1 MQTLIL
7 DGYSLTISDLVNA
20 ASQSHINVAL
30 ADSSRNEMQRSR
42 DIIDDWVKSGEVIYG
57 ITTGFGEFSNIV
69 IPNDQIETL
78 QENLILSHSAG
89 IGAYLE
95 RNIVRAMMILRINAL
110 AKGCSGIR
118 VSTVETIIKM
128 LKHDLIPAV
137 PSQGSVGSSGDLAPL
152 SHIAL
157 ALIGKG
163 TVLHADG
170 STSPSIEA
178 MKKHGI
184 EPVRLQA
191 KEGLALING
200 TQMMTALGAF
210 AVHRAK
216 CLNDMADIAGAMS
229 IDALRGTDTAFDERI
244 HRMRGFSGQMIT
256 ASRLRSLLKGS
267 SIRASH
273 KEGDGMVQ
281 DAYSLRCMPQV
292 HGATRDAIAYV
303 ESIISTELNSANDN
317 PLIFPEDKAHLEG
330 GNFHGQPIALALDFL
345 AIACAELGNISER
358 RTERMV
364 NGALSNGLPRFLAKN
379 GGVQSGMMIAQ
390 YTAAALVSENKV
402 LCHPAVVDSIP
413 TSANQEDHNSMGS
426 ISARKVHT
434 ILDHLEH
441 IIAIEFLCAIR
452 GIEYHH
458 PLKTSDILNEIH
470 GFIRNQ
476 IPATE
481 EDAILH
487 EEIKKMSSIVGSG
500 ELLNIT
506 STLFNISA

>member
-1 MQTLIL
+1 
-7 DGYSLTISDLVNA
+7 
-20 ASQSHINVAL
+20 
-30 ADSSRNEMQRSR
+30 
-42 DIIDDWVKSGEVIYG
+42 
-57 ITTGFGEFSNIV
+57 
-69 IPNDQIETL
+69 
-78 QENLILSHSAG
+78 
-89 IGAYLE
+89 
-95 RNIVRAMMILRINAL
+95 
-110 AKGCSGIR
+110 
-118 VSTVETIIKM
+118 
-128 LKHDLIPAV
+128 
-137 PSQGSVGSSGDLAPL
+137 
-152 SHIAL
+152 
-157 ALIGKG
+157 
-163 TVLHADG
+163 
-170 STSPSIEA
+170 
-178 MKKHGI
+178 
-184 EPVRLQA
+184 
-191 KEGLALING
+191 
-200 TQMMTALGAF
+200 
-210 AVHRAK
+210 
-216 CLNDMADIAGAMS
+216 
-229 IDALRGTDTAFDERI
+229 
-244 HRMRGFSGQMIT
+244 
-256 ASRLRSLLKGS
+256 
-267 SIRASH
+267 
-273 KEGDGMVQ
+273 
-281 DAYSLRCMPQV
+281 
-292 HGATRDAIAYV
+292 
-303 ESIISTELNSANDN
+303 
-317 PLIFPEDKAHLEG
+317 
-330 GNFHGQPIALALDFL
+330 LDFL

-470 GFIRNQ
+470 GFIRDQ
-476 IPATE
+476 IPAIE

>member
-7 DGYSLTISDLVNA
+7 DGYSLTIDDLISH
-20 ASQSHINVAL
+20 ASQTHISIAL
-30 ADSSRNEMQRSR
+30 SEPAKIAMQKSR
-42 DIIDDWVKSGEVIYG
+42 DVIDEWVNSGEIIYG
-57 ITTGFGEFSNIV
+57 VTTGFGEFSNVV
-69 IPNDQIETL
+69 IPKERIEEL
-78 QENLILSHSAG
+78 QENLIISHSAG
-89 IGAYLE
+89 IGQFLD

-118 VSTVETIIKM
+118 ISTVETLIAM

-137 PSQGSVGSSGDLAPL
+137 PSKGSVGSSGDLAPL

-163 TVLHADG
+163 DFIAEDG
-170 STSPSIEA
+170 SIIASDKALLSC
-178 MKKHGI
+178 GI
-184 EPVRLQA
+184 QPVTLQA

-210 AVHRAK
+210 AVYRAK
-216 CLNDMADIAGAMS
+216 RLVDLADVAGAMS

-244 HRMRGFSGQMIT
+244 HAVRGFKGQIT
-256 ASRLRSLLKGS
+256 TAYRLRTLLHDS
-267 SIRASH
+267 EIRASH

-292 HGATRDAIAYV
+292 HGASRDAIAYV
-303 ESIISTELNSANDN
+303 EQVIATELNSANDN
-317 PLIFPEDKAHLEG
+317 PLIFAEDKSHLEG

-364 NGALSNGLPRFLAKN
+364 NGALSNGLPRFLATN
-379 GGVQSGMMIAQ
+379 GGLQSGMMIAQ

-402 LCHPAVVDSIP
+402 LCHPASIDSIP

-426 ISARKVHT
+426 ISARKVHHV
-434 ILDHLEH
+434 IDHLET
-441 IIAIEFLCAIR
+441 ILSIEMLCAVR
-452 GIEYHH
+452 GIEFHA
-458 PLKTSDILNEIH
+458 PLKTSPILSTITH
-470 GFIRNQ
+470 AIRER
-476 IPATE
+476 IPAIE
-481 EDAILH
+481 HDGIVH
-487 EEIKKMSSIVGSG
+487 HEIKAMKELMSSNDLFPIA
-500 ELLNIT
+500 
-506 STLFNISA
+506 STLNY